1 MIQTNEQLRL
11 ARMEAMCAQLRAEMD
26 DVQMTAYEAAV
37 QAQDED
43 RAAELAR
50 LIRNKMLAASD
61 KYASVD
67 RPTDDAWIT
76 YRQALRDLPDQEGF
90 PLNVTFPTAPTT
102 ESTGDT
108 VLERVVTTES
118 DSITALEGIAEIYE
132 MMLGG
137 E

>member
-26 DVQMTAYEAAV
+26 DVRMTAYEAAV

-50 LIRNKMLAASD
+50 LIRDKMLVASD

-67 RPTDDAWIT
+67 RPTNDAWIT
-76 YRQALRDLPDQEGF
+76 YRQALRDLPNQEGF
-90 PLNVTFPTAPTT
+90 PFDVTFPTTPTT
-102 ESTGDT
+102 EGEGGTM
-108 VLERVVTTES
+108 LERVATTEN
-118 DSITALEGIAEIYE
+118 DSITALEGVAEIYE
-132 MMLGG
+132 MILGG
-137 E
+137 N

>member
-67 RPTDDAWIT
+67 RPTDEAWIT

>member
-50 LIRNKMLAASD
+50 LIRNKMLTASD

-90 PLNVTFPTAPTT
+90 PFDVTFPTAPTT

>member
-67 RPTDDAWIT
+67 RPTDEAWIT

-132 MMLGG
+132 RMLGG